1 MIIHNVYFWLH
12 DDMEQADRD
21 AFVGGLSLLLT
32 DSNVMHAYYGTPAT
46 TPARDVIDNT
56 YDYAIVVLF
65 DDIAAHDAYQVS
77 AIHDKF
83 LADHAAKFKRVSVYD
98 TVTTD

>member
-12 DDMEQADRD
+12 DNIDQTGRD
-21 AFVGGLSLLLT
+21 AFIDGLRLLMT

-46 TPARDVIDNT
+46 TPARNMIDST

-65 DDIAAHDAYQVS
+65 DDIAAHDAYQIG
-77 AIHDKF
+77 AIHDRF
-83 LADHAAKFKRVSVYD
+83 LADYAAKFKRVTVYD
-98 TVTTD
+98 TVITD